1 MYPFEWNRYQVGSFD
16 MQTELAELLETAMYR
31 EIASQAVYEAGQ
43 EQTTDPGA
51 RALMKELAADE
62 KQHTEILREL
72 KDRGWK
78 PGEWHR
84 DKIQDLK
91 ISEHLTAPDK
101 LEGATLQD
109 TLAFAIKREQEA
121 MEFYSKMMG
130 SFRSEEAKQLCERLV
145 HEELKHKRKLET
157 LYDDLF
163 YEED

>member
-1 MYPFEWNRYQVGSFD
+1 
-16 MQTELAELLETAMYR
+16 MYR
-31 EIASQAVYEAGQ
+31 EIASQSVYEAGQ
-43 EQTTDPGA
+43 EHTNDPGA
-51 RALMKELAADE
+51 RELMKELAADE
-62 KQHTEILREL
+62 KQHAQILRDL

-84 DKIQDLK
+84 EKLQDLK
-91 ISEHLTAPDK
+91 LSEYLTAPER

-121 MEFYSKMMG
+121 MEFYSRMMG
-130 SFRSEEAKQLCERLV
+130 SFRSEDTKQLCERLV

-163 YEED
+163 YAED